1 MILSDLGFQSSPRN
15 ARRALREEAEQAAR
29 ASSNLSPRPEDSATN
44 IGLAMQE
51 AMLGWPHQYAVPST
65 PRSTVSQ
72 QRLTISRKPLPS
84 TVSQQ
89 QSTIS
94 RKPLPSTMAQSTPF
108 LMHYPLP
115 VSSVYSQPSQNPYT
129 AITAANTY
137 TDATPQYQQAQ
148 LSDQPWLHQPGQ
160 FMLPPPALPIPSPH
174 PMAPRSEANVHP
186 ALRRI
191 HTEPA
196 APSSSPSTSPTLTN
210 PSSQDATWAKIEARG
225 DTLQAKLDKAH
236 KEVNEELSW
245 REIGFR
251 GRMKERWA
259 RNK

>member
-1 MILSDLGFQSSPRN
+1 MGLSDLSFQTSPRN

-29 ASSNLSPRPEDSATN
+29 ASANLSPRPEDSASN

-72 QRLTISRKPLPS
+72 QRFTIPRKPLPS
-84 TVSQQ
+84 S
-89 QSTIS
+89 
-94 RKPLPSTMAQSTPF
+94 MAQSTPF
-108 LMHYPLP
+108 PMHYHPP
-115 VSSVYSQPSQNPYT
+115 ASSVYSQPSQNPYT

-137 TDATPQYQQAQ
+137 TDPTPQYQQAQ
-148 LSDQPWLHQPGQ
+148 LSEQPWLHQPGQ

-174 PMAPRSEANVHP
+174 PMAPHSEANVHP

-196 APSSSPSTSPTLTN
+196 APSSSPSTFPTLTK
-210 PSSQDATWAKIEARG
+210 PSSQDATWAEIEARG
-225 DTLQAKLDKAH
+225 HTLQAKLDKAH
-236 KEVNEELSW
+236 KKVKEELSW
-245 REIGFR
+245 RETGFR